1 MNYLFWRKNDI
12 LEPDQDKDHYPW
24 IIWYIWKVRN
34 DKLFRGIDRDPLE
47 LIRYAEI
54 ECQAWFN
61 TNEMIP
67 PVVQANNNDKNQ
79 VLSLGN
85 ICMLDGSWTAS
96 DRFSGCG
103 CIAFGGRSTAMG
115 YEEYAS
121 TLAMPELWNR
131 LQGADCNDKG
141 TLEVAKLRN
150 RIGENRDVADLF
162 PGLQNH
168 PCVTRAQPFF

>member
-34 DKLFRGIDRDPLE
+34 DKPFRGIDRDPLE

-61 TNEMIP
+61 ANEMIP

-85 ICMLDGSWTAS
+85 ICMLDRSWTAS

-103 CIAFGGRSTAMG
+103 WSGWIVGRTYNLWEFGISLDVNQHCIPR
-115 YEEYAS
+115 
-121 TLAMPELWNR
+121 
-131 LQGADCNDKG
+131 
-141 TLEVAKLRN
+141 
-150 RIGENRDVADLF
+150 
-162 PGLQNH
+162 
-168 PCVTRAQPFF
+168 